1 MKKPTKPK
9 AFNIYF
15 DTFQH
20 VEMLTMEQRGEL
32 FTALYEYAVNER
44 ITEFNNGMVKMA
56 FSFFKAQIKR
66 DFEKYYEKCEKL
78 RQNALKRYEKD
89 NDTANVCKCSQ
100 EEKEEEKEYKEKE
113 EKEEKKEEEKKEEEE
128 IEKEIEE
135 EIEKETEEEIE
146 EYLSSLSDLDY
157 QFDSL
162 DFMDEE
168 GWEEK
173 LNC

>member
-66 DFEKYYEKCEKL
+66 DFEKYYEKCEIN
-78 RQNALKRYEKD
+78 RANASSRKRSLTVD
-89 NDTANVCKCSQ
+89 SVRSQ
-100 EEKEEEKEYKEKE
+100 EEKEEEKKEKKEKKEKE
-113 EKEEKKEEEKKEEEE
+113 EKEKEIEEE

-135 EIEKETEEEIE
+135 EREEEIE

-162 DFMDEE
+162 DSY
-168 GWEEK
+168 
-173 LNC
+173 

>member
-32 FTALYEYAVNER
+32 FTALYEYAVNDR

-66 DFEKYYEKCEKL
+66 DFEKYYEKCEIN
-78 RQNALKRYEKD
+78 RANASSRKRSL
-89 NDTANVCKCSQ
+89 TVGSVRSQ
-100 EEKEEEKEYKEKE
+100 EEKEYKEKE
-113 EKEEKKEEEKKEEEE
+113 EKEEKKEKEEKEKEIEEE

-135 EIEKETEEEIE
+135 EREEEIE

>member
-66 DFEKYYEKCEKL
+66 DFEKYYEKCEIN
-78 RQNALKRYEKD
+78 RANASSRKRSL
-89 NDTANVCKCSQ
+89 TVGSVRSQ
-100 EEKEEEKEYKEKE
+100 EEKEYKEKE
-113 EKEEKKEEEKKEEEE
+113 EKEEKEKEIEKEIEKEKEIEEE

-135 EIEKETEEEIE
+135 EIEEEMEEEMEEEIE

-162 DFMDEE
+162 DSY
-168 GWEEK
+168 
-173 LNC
+173 

>member
-89 NDTANVCKCSQ
+89 NDTANACNCSQ

-113 EKEEKKEEEKKEEEE
+113 EKEEKKEKEEEKKEKEEEKKEEE
-128 IEKEIEE
+128 IEKEI
-135 EIEKETEEEIE
+135 EEEIE
-146 EYLSSLSDLDY
+146 EYLSSLSDLAY

-173 LNC
+173 FNC

>member
-32 FTALYEYAVNER
+32 FTALYEDAVNER

-89 NDTANVCKCSQ
+89 NDTKYEEINKENFSFNR
-100 EEKEEEKEYKEKE
+100 EGKDTERNNENLNNNNEKENEII
-113 EKEEKKEEEKKEEEE
+113 KKEEEKSNKD
-128 IEKEIEE
+128 IDDIN
-135 EIEKETEEEIE
+135 I
-146 EYLSSLSDLDY
+146 YLNEDAFIKNDHKFCIISISQCFHSF
-157 QFDSL
+157 Q
-162 DFMDEE
+162 
-168 GWEEK
+168 
-173 LNC
+173 

>member
-1 MKKPTKPK
+1 MKKPAKPK

-32 FTALYEYAVNER
+32 FTALYEYAVNDR

-66 DFEKYYEKCEKL
+66 DFEKYYEKCEIN
-78 RQNALKRYEKD
+78 RANASSRKRSL
-89 NDTANVCKCSQ
+89 TVGSVRSQ
-100 EEKEEEKEYKEKE
+100 EEKEYKEKE
-113 EKEEKKEEEKKEEEE
+113 EKEEKEEKKEKEEKEKE

-135 EIEKETEEEIE
+135 EIEEEMEEEIE

-168 GWEEK
+168 GWGEK
-173 LNC
+173 LRE

>member
-66 DFEKYYEKCEKL
+66 DFEKYYEKCEIN
-78 RQNALKRYEKD
+78 RANASSRKRSL
-89 NDTANVCKCSQ
+89 TVGSVRSQ
-100 EEKEEEKEYKEKE
+100 EEKEYKEE
-113 EKEEKKEEEKKEEEE
+113 EEKKEEKEIEKEIEEEIEEE

-135 EIEKETEEEIE
+135 EIEKEKEEEIE

>member
-1 MKKPTKPK
+1 MKKTTKPK

-32 FTALYEYAVNER
+32 FTALYEYAVNDR

-66 DFEKYYEKCEKL
+66 DFEKYYEKCEIN
-78 RQNALKRYEKD
+78 RANASSRKRSL
-89 NDTANVCKCSQ
+89 TVGSVRSQ
-100 EEKEEEKEYKEKE
+100 EEKEEEKKEKE
-113 EKEEKKEEEKKEEEE
+113 EEKEIEEK

-135 EIEKETEEEIE
+135 EIEKEMEEEMEEEIE

>member
-89 NDTANVCKCSQ
+89 NDTKY
-100 EEKEEEKEYKEKE
+100 EDT
-113 EKEEKKEEEKKEEEE
+113 
-128 IEKEIEE
+128 I
-135 EIEKETEEEIE
+135 
-146 EYLSSLSDLDY
+146 SSLSDIVR
-157 QFDSL
+157 
-162 DFMDEE
+162 
-168 GWEEK
+168 K
-173 LNC
+173 LKKIKL

>member
-89 NDTANVCKCSQ
+89 NDTANACNCSQ

-113 EKEEKKEEEKKEEEE
+113 EKEYKEKEEEKEKE
-128 IEKEIEE
+128 IEEEIEE

-146 EYLSSLSDLDY
+146 EYLSSLSDLAY

-162 DFMDEE
+162 DSY
-168 GWEEK
+168 
-173 LNC
+173 

>member
-89 NDTANVCKCSQ
+89 NDTANACNCSQ

-113 EKEEKKEEEKKEEEE
+113 EKEEKKEKEEEKE
-128 IEKEIEE
+128 IEEEIEE

-146 EYLSSLSDLDY
+146 EYLSSLSDLAY

-162 DFMDEE
+162 DSY
-168 GWEEK
+168 
-173 LNC
+173 

>member
-32 FTALYEYAVNER
+32 FTALYEYAVNDR
-44 ITEFNNGMVKMA
+44 ITEFDNGMVKMA

-66 DFEKYYEKCEKL
+66 DFEKYYEKCEIN
-78 RQNALKRYEKD
+78 RANASSRKRSL
-89 NDTANVCKCSQ
+89 TVGSVRSQ
-100 EEKEEEKEYKEKE
+100 EEKEYKEKE
-113 EKEEKKEEEKKEEEE
+113 EKEEKKEEEEK
-128 IEKEIEE
+128 EKEIEE
-135 EIEKETEEEIE
+135 EIEED
-146 EYLSSLSDLDY
+146 LSSLSDLDY
-157 QFDSL
+157 QFDSF

>member
-32 FTALYEYAVNER
+32 FTALYEYAVNES

-89 NDTANVCKCSQ
+89 NDTANACNCSQ
-100 EEKEEEKEYKEKE
+100 EEKEDKEKKEREDKKEKE
-113 EKEEKKEEEKKEEEE
+113 REKIKKKKR
-128 IEKEIEE
+128 K
-135 EIEKETEEEIE
+135 
-146 EYLSSLSDLDY
+146 
-157 QFDSL
+157 
-162 DFMDEE
+162 
-168 GWEEK
+168 
-173 LNC
+173 

>member
-66 DFEKYYEKCEKL
+66 DFEKYYEKCEIN
-78 RQNALKRYEKD
+78 RANASSRKRSL
-89 NDTANVCKCSQ
+89 TVGSVRSQ
-100 EEKEEEKEYKEKE
+100 EEKEEEKK
-113 EKEEKKEEEKKEEEE
+113 EEE
-128 IEKEIEE
+128 IEKEIED
-135 EIEKETEEEIE
+135 EIEKEIEEEREEEIE
-146 EYLSSLSDLDY
+146 EYLSSLSDFDY

-173 LNC
+173 LRE

>member
-66 DFEKYYEKCEKL
+66 DFEKYYEKCEIN
-78 RQNALKRYEKD
+78 RANASSRKRSL
-89 NDTANVCKCSQ
+89 TVGSVRSQ
-100 EEKEEEKEYKEKE
+100 EEKEEEKKEKKEKKEKE
-113 EKEEKKEEEKKEEEE
+113 EKEKEIEEE

-135 EIEKETEEEIE
+135 EREEEIE

-162 DFMDEE
+162 DSY
-168 GWEEK
+168 
-173 LNC
+173 

>member
-66 DFEKYYEKCEKL
+66 DFEKYYEKCEIN
-78 RQNALKRYEKD
+78 RANASSRKRSL
-89 NDTANVCKCSQ
+89 TVGSVRSQ
-100 EEKEEEKEYKEKE
+100 EEKEYKEKE
-113 EKEEKKEEEKKEEEE
+113 KKEEKKEEKEIEK
-128 IEKEIEE
+128 EKEIEE
-135 EIEKETEEEIE
+135 EIEKEIEKEIEEETEEEIE

-162 DFMDEE
+162 DSY
-168 GWEEK
+168 
-173 LNC
+173 